1 MMRKVKPWPN
11 ASRERLL
18 FDSGAKTIVGID
30 EVGKG
35 SWAGPLV
42 IGIAMLSREM
52 VFSDEPA
59 VALGGARD
67 SKQLSELQ
75 REEIF
80 DQVAAK
86 CLRWAIGAASALECD
101 ELGMVEAQRLATSRG
116 FAAFAGASA
125 GSDLSIGSAVRMP
138 GGDTAIVDAAIVE
151 TVSLDAAI
159 VDAAIVDGRWDFVSP
174 HARKVMLEVKA
185 DADCVSVAAASV
197 LAKVSRDR
205 MMRSLAG
212 DYPQWHFDTNKGYP
226 CPKHR
231 IALQGYGPSAIHRT
245 SWAFMPNYVPWLKT
259 NLKTN

>member
-1 MMRKVKPWPN
+1 MRKVKPWPN

-80 DQVAAK
+80 DQVATK

-101 ELGMVEAQRLATSRG
+101 ELGMVEAQRLATARG
-116 FAAFAGASA
+116 FAAFAGASV
-125 GSDLSIGSAVRMP
+125 GSDLSIGGAVRTP
-138 GGDTAIVDAAIVE
+138 GGDTEII
-151 TVSLDAAI
+151 DAAI

-185 DADCVSVAAASV
+185 DANCVSVAAASV

-205 MMRSLAG
+205 MMRLLAG

-259 NLKTN
+259 NSKTN

>member
-1 MMRKVKPWPN
+1 MRKIKPWPN

-18 FDSGAKTIVGID
+18 FESGAQTIVGID

-42 IGIAMLSREM
+42 IGIAMLSRE
-52 VFSDEPA
+52 VIFSDEPA
-59 VALGGARD
+59 VLLGGVRD

-75 REEIF
+75 REEMF
-80 DQVAAK
+80 EQVAAK
-86 CLRWAIGAASALECD
+86 CLRWATGAASALECD
-101 ELGMVEAQRLATSRG
+101 QLGMVEAQRLATARG
-116 FAAFAGASA
+116 FAALEVGGGAG
-125 GSDLSIGSAVRMP
+125 V
-138 GGDTAIVDAAIVE
+138 
-151 TVSLDAAI
+151 DAAI

-205 MMRSLAG
+205 EMRAFAG

-231 IALQGYGPSAIHRT
+231 AALQGYGPSAIHRT
-245 SWAFMPNYVPWLKT
+245 SWAFMPNYVPWLSR
-259 NLKTN
+259 

>member
-1 MMRKVKPWPN
+1 MRKIKPWPN
-11 ASRERLL
+11 ATRERAL
-18 FDSGAKTIVGID
+18 FGRGAKTIVGID

-42 IGIAMLSREM
+42 VGIAMLSREM

-59 VALGGARD
+59 VLLGGVRD
-67 SKQLSELQ
+67 SKQLSEMQ
-75 REEIF
+75 REEMF
-80 DQVAAK
+80 DHVAAN
-86 CLRWAIGAASALECD
+86 CLRWSIGAASALECD
-101 ELGMVEAQRLATSRG
+101 QLGMVAAQRLATARG
-116 FAAFAGASA
+116 FAALAGASV
-125 GSDLSIGSAVRMP
+125 DV
-138 GGDTAIVDAAIVE
+138 AIVDGRWDFVASVDVA
-151 TVSLDAAI
+151 S
-159 VDAAIVDGRWDFVSP
+159 VDAAIVDGRWDFVAP
-174 HARKVMLEVKA
+174 HAREVMLEVKA

-205 MMRSLAG
+205 MMRTLAG

-231 IALQGYGPSAIHRT
+231 AALQGYGPSAIHRT

>member
-1 MMRKVKPWPN
+1 MRKVKSWPN

-80 DQVAAK
+80 DQVATK
-86 CLRWAIGAASALECD
+86 CLRWAIGAASPLECD
-101 ELGMVEAQRLATSRG
+101 ELGMVEAQRLATARG

-125 GSDLSIGSAVRMP
+125 GSDLSIGGAVRTR
-138 GGDTAIVDAAIVE
+138 GGDTA
-151 TVSLDAAI
+151 SFDAAI

-185 DADCVSVAAASV
+185 DANCVSVAAASV

-259 NLKTN
+259 NSKTN

>member
-1 MMRKVKPWPN
+1 
-11 ASRERLL
+11 L
-18 FDSGAKTIVGID
+18 FESGAKTIVGID

-42 IGIAMLSREM
+42 IGIAMLSRET

-59 VALGGARD
+59 VALGGVRD

-80 DQVAAK
+80 DQVAAR
-86 CLRWAIGAASALECD
+86 CVRWSIGAASALECD
-101 ELGMVEAQRLATSRG
+101 QLGMVEAQRLATARG
-116 FAAFAGASA
+116 FAA
-125 GSDLSIGSAVRMP
+125 LSVPSV
-138 GGDTAIVDAAIVE
+138 DVAII
-151 TVSLDAAI
+151 
-159 VDAAIVDGRWDFVSP
+159 DGRWDFVSP
-174 HARKVMLEVKA
+174 HARKVLVEVKA

-231 IALQGYGPSAIHRT
+231 AALQGYGPSAIHRT

-259 NLKTN
+259 N

>member
-1 MMRKVKPWPN
+1 MRKIKPWPN

-18 FDSGAKTIVGID
+18 FESGAKTIVGID

-42 IGIAMLSREM
+42 IGIAMLSRE
-52 VFSDEPA
+52 VIFSDEPA
-59 VALGGARD
+59 VLLGGVRD

-75 REEIF
+75 REEMF
-80 DQVAAK
+80 EQVAAK
-86 CLRWAIGAASALECD
+86 CLRWATGAASALECD
-101 ELGMVEAQRLATSRG
+101 QLGMVEAQRLATARG
-116 FAAFAGASA
+116 FAALEIGGDAG
-125 GSDLSIGSAVRMP
+125 I
-138 GGDTAIVDAAIVE
+138 DTAIIDAAIVDTE
-151 TVSLDAAI
+151 I
-159 VDAAIVDGRWDFVSP
+159 IDAAIVDGRWDFVSP

-205 MMRSLAG
+205 EMRALAG

-231 IALQGYGPSAIHRT
+231 VALQGYGPSAIHRT

-259 NLKTN
+259 N

>member
-1 MMRKVKPWPN
+1 MRKIKPWPN
-11 ASRERLL
+11 ATRERAL
-18 FDSGAKTIVGID
+18 FGRGAKTIVGID

-42 IGIAMLSREM
+42 VGIAMLSREM

-59 VALGGARD
+59 VLLGGVRD
-67 SKQLSELQ
+67 SKQLSEMQ
-75 REEIF
+75 REEMF
-80 DQVAAK
+80 DHVAAN
-86 CLRWAIGAASALECD
+86 CLRWSIGAASALECD
-101 ELGMVEAQRLATSRG
+101 QLGMVAAQRLATARG
-116 FAAFAGASA
+116 FAALAGASV
-125 GSDLSIGSAVRMP
+125 DV
-138 GGDTAIVDAAIVE
+138 AIVDGRWDFVA
-151 TVSLDAAI
+151 S
-159 VDAAIVDGRWDFVSP
+159 VDAAIVDGRWDFVAP
-174 HARKVMLEVKA
+174 HAREVMLEVKA

-205 MMRSLAG
+205 MMRTLAG

-231 IALQGYGPSAIHRT
+231 AALQGYGPSAIHRT

>member
-1 MMRKVKPWPN
+1 MQKSKPWPH

-18 FDSGAKTIVGID
+18 FESGAKTIVGID

-42 IGIAMLSREM
+42 IGIAMLSRET
-52 VFSDEPA
+52 VFTDEPA
-59 VALGGARD
+59 VALGGVRD

-80 DQVAAK
+80 DQVAAR
-86 CLRWAIGAASALECD
+86 CVRWSIGAASALECD
-101 ELGMVEAQRLATSRG
+101 QLGMVEAQRLATVRG
-116 FAAFAGASA
+116 FAA
-125 GSDLSIGSAVRMP
+125 LSVPS
-138 GGDTAIVDAAIVE
+138 VDV
-151 TVSLDAAI
+151 
-159 VDAAIVDGRWDFVSP
+159 AIVDGRWDFVSP
-174 HARKVMLEVKA
+174 HARKVLVEVKA

-231 IALQGYGPSAIHRT
+231 AALQGYGPSAIHRT

-259 NLKTN
+259 N

>member
-1 MMRKVKPWPN
+1 MRKSKPWPH

-18 FDSGAKTIVGID
+18 FESGAKTIVGID

-59 VALGGARD
+59 VALGGVRD

-75 REEIF
+75 REDIF
-80 DQVAAK
+80 DQVAAR
-86 CLRWAIGAASALECD
+86 CSRWSIGAASALECD
-101 ELGMVEAQRLATSRG
+101 QLGMVEAQRLATARG
-116 FAAFAGASA
+116 FAALSVAS
-125 GSDLSIGSAVRMP
+125 
-138 GGDTAIVDAAIVE
+138 VDV
-151 TVSLDAAI
+151 
-159 VDAAIVDGRWDFVSP
+159 AIVDGRWDFVSP
-174 HARKVMLEVKA
+174 HARKVLVEVKA

-231 IALQGYGPSAIHRT
+231 AALQGYGQSAIHRT
-245 SWAFMPNYVPWLKT
+245 S
-259 NLKTN
+259 

>member
-1 MMRKVKPWPN
+1 MRKVKPWPN

-67 SKQLSELQ
+67 SKQLSEMQ

-125 GSDLSIGSAVRMP
+125 GSDLSIGSAVRTL
-138 GGDTAIVDAAIVE
+138 GG
-151 TVSLDAAI
+151 DAAI

-205 MMRSLAG
+205 MMRLLAG

-259 NLKTN
+259 NSKTN

>member
-1 MMRKVKPWPN
+1 MRKVKPWPN

-67 SKQLSELQ
+67 SKQLSEMQ

-125 GSDLSIGSAVRMP
+125 GSDLSIGGAVRMP
-138 GGDTAIVDAAIVE
+138 GGDTA
-151 TVSLDAAI
+151 T

>member
-1 MMRKVKPWPN
+1 MRKSKPWPHS
-11 ASRERLL
+11 SRERRL
-18 FDSGAKTIVGID
+18 FESGAKTIIGID

-52 VFSDEPA
+52 IFSEEPA
-59 VALGGARD
+59 RELGGVRD
-67 SKQLSELQ
+67 SKQLSESQ

-80 DQVAAK
+80 DQVAAR
-86 CLRWAIGAASALECD
+86 CVRWSIGAASALECD
-101 ELGMVEAQRLATSRG
+101 QLGMVEAQRLATARG
-116 FAAFAGASA
+116 FAALAIAS
-125 GSDLSIGSAVRMP
+125 
-138 GGDTAIVDAAIVE
+138 VDV
-151 TVSLDAAI
+151 
-159 VDAAIVDGRWDFVSP
+159 AIVDGRWDFVSP
-174 HARKVMLEVKA
+174 HARKVLVEVKA

-231 IALQGYGPSAIHRT
+231 AALQGYGPSAIHRT

-259 NLKTN
+259 N

>member
-1 MMRKVKPWPN
+1 
-11 ASRERLL
+11 
-18 FDSGAKTIVGID
+18 
-30 EVGKG
+30 
-35 SWAGPLV
+35 AGPLV

-59 VALGGARD
+59 VALGGVRD

-80 DQVAAK
+80 DQVDAS
-86 CLRWAIGAASALECD
+86 CVRWSIGAASALECD
-101 ELGMVEAQRLATSRG
+101 QLGMVEAQRLATARG
-116 FAAFAGASA
+116 FAALAEAS
-125 GSDLSIGSAVRMP
+125 
-138 GGDTAIVDAAIVE
+138 VDV
-151 TVSLDAAI
+151 
-159 VDAAIVDGRWDFVSP
+159 AIVDGRWDFVSP
-174 HARKVMLEVKA
+174 HARKVLVEVKA

-231 IALQGYGPSAIHRT
+231 AALQGYGPSAIHRT
-245 SWAFMPNYVPWLKT
+245 SWAFMPTYVPWLKT
-259 NLKTN
+259 N

>member
-1 MMRKVKPWPN
+1 MRKSKPWPH

-18 FDSGAKTIVGID
+18 FESGAKTIVGID

-59 VALGGARD
+59 VALGGVRD
-67 SKQLSELQ
+67 SKQLSESQ

-80 DQVAAK
+80 DQVAAQ
-86 CLRWAIGAASALECD
+86 CLRWSIGAASALECD
-101 ELGMVEAQRLATSRG
+101 QLGMVEAQRLATARG
-116 FAAFAGASA
+116 FAALAEAS
-125 GSDLSIGSAVRMP
+125 
-138 GGDTAIVDAAIVE
+138 VDV
-151 TVSLDAAI
+151 
-159 VDAAIVDGRWDFVSP
+159 AIVDGRWDFVSP
-174 HARKVMLEVKA
+174 HARKVLVEVKA
-185 DADCVSVAAASV
+185 DADCVSVATASV

-231 IALQGYGPSAIHRT
+231 AALQGYGPSAIHRT

-259 NLKTN
+259 N

>member
-1 MMRKVKPWPN
+1 MRKIKPWPN
-11 ASRERLL
+11 ATRERAL
-18 FDSGAKTIVGID
+18 FDRGVKTIVGVD

-59 VALGGARD
+59 VVLGGVRD
-67 SKQLSELQ
+67 SKQLSEKQ
-75 REEIF
+75 REEMF
-80 DQVAAK
+80 ERVAAK
-86 CLRWAIGAASALECD
+86 CLSWSIGAASALECD
-101 ELGMVEAQRLATSRG
+101 QLGMVEAQRLATARG
-116 FAAFAGASA
+116 FAALAGAS
-125 GSDLSIGSAVRMP
+125 
-138 GGDTAIVDAAIVE
+138 VDVAN
-151 TVSLDAAI
+151 

-174 HARKVMLEVKA
+174 HAREVMLEVKA

-205 MMRSLAG
+205 MMRTLAT

-231 IALQGYGPSAIHRT
+231 AALQGYGPSAIHRT
-245 SWAFMPNYVPWLKT
+245 SWAFMPNYVPWLKI
-259 NLKTN
+259 N

>member
-1 MMRKVKPWPN
+1 MRNSKPWPH
-11 ASRERLL
+11 ASRERRLL
-18 FDSGAKTIVGID
+18 ESGAKTIVGID

-59 VALGGARD
+59 VALGGVRD
-67 SKQLSELQ
+67 SKQLSEFQ

-80 DQVAAK
+80 DQVAAQ
-86 CLRWAIGAASALECD
+86 CLQWSIGAASALECD
-101 ELGMVEAQRLATSRG
+101 QLGMVEAQRLATARG
-116 FAAFAGASA
+116 FAALAEES
-125 GSDLSIGSAVRMP
+125 
-138 GGDTAIVDAAIVE
+138 VDV
-151 TVSLDAAI
+151 
-159 VDAAIVDGRWDFVSP
+159 AIVDGRWDFVSP
-174 HARKVMLEVKA
+174 HASKVLVEVKA
-185 DADCVSVAAASV
+185 DAYCVSVAAASV

-231 IALQGYGPSAIHRT
+231 AALQGYGPSAIHRK

-259 NLKTN
+259 N

>member
-1 MMRKVKPWPN
+1 MRKSKPWPH

-18 FDSGAKTIVGID
+18 FESGAKTIVGID

-59 VALGGARD
+59 VALGGVRD
-67 SKQLSELQ
+67 SKQLSEMQ
-75 REEIF
+75 REDIF
-80 DQVAAK
+80 DQVAAR
-86 CLRWAIGAASALECD
+86 CLRWSIGAASALECD
-101 ELGMVEAQRLATSRG
+101 QLGMVEAQRLATARG
-116 FAAFAGASA
+116 FAALSVAS
-125 GSDLSIGSAVRMP
+125 
-138 GGDTAIVDAAIVE
+138 VDV
-151 TVSLDAAI
+151 
-159 VDAAIVDGRWDFVSP
+159 AIVDGRWDFVSP
-174 HARKVMLEVKA
+174 HARKVLVEVKA

-226 CPKHR
+226 SPKHR
-231 IALQGYGPSAIHRT
+231 TALQGYGPSAIHRT
-245 SWAFMPNYVPWLKT
+245 SWAFMPNYVPWLIK
-259 NLKTN
+259 

>member
-1 MMRKVKPWPN
+1 MRKVKPWPN

-80 DQVAAK
+80 DQVATK

-101 ELGMVEAQRLATSRG
+101 ELGMVEAQRLATARG
-116 FAAFAGASA
+116 FAAFAGASV
-125 GSDLSIGSAVRMP
+125 GSDLSIGGAVRTP
-138 GGDTAIVDAAIVE
+138 GGDTEII
-151 TVSLDAAI
+151 
-159 VDAAIVDGRWDFVSP
+159 DAAIVDGRWDFVSP

-185 DADCVSVAAASV
+185 DANCVSVAAASV

-259 NLKTN
+259 NSKTN

>member
-1 MMRKVKPWPN
+1 MRVMRKSKPWPH
-11 ASRERLL
+11 AVRERLL

-42 IGIAMLSREM
+42 IGIAMLSREI

-59 VALGGARD
+59 VALGGVRD

-86 CLRWAIGAASALECD
+86 CLRWSIGAASALECD
-101 ELGMVEAQRLATSRG
+101 QLGMVEAQRLATARG
-116 FAAFAGASA
+116 FAALVVAG
-125 GSDLSIGSAVRMP
+125 
-138 GGDTAIVDAAIVE
+138 VDAE
-151 TVSLDAAI
+151 I

-174 HARKVMLEVKA
+174 HARKVLVEVKA
-185 DADCVSVAAASV
+185 DTDCVSVSAASV

-231 IALQGYGPSAIHRT
+231 AALQGYGPSAIHRK

-259 NLKTN
+259 N

>member
-1 MMRKVKPWPN
+1 MRKSKPWPH

-18 FDSGAKTIVGID
+18 FESGAKTIVGID

-52 VFSDEPA
+52 VFSDGPA
-59 VALGGARD
+59 VALGGVRD

-75 REEIF
+75 REDIF
-80 DQVAAK
+80 DQVAAR
-86 CLRWAIGAASALECD
+86 CSRWSIGAASALECD
-101 ELGMVEAQRLATSRG
+101 QLGMVEAQRLATARG
-116 FAAFAGASA
+116 FAALSVAS
-125 GSDLSIGSAVRMP
+125 
-138 GGDTAIVDAAIVE
+138 VDV
-151 TVSLDAAI
+151 
-159 VDAAIVDGRWDFVSP
+159 AIVDGRWDFVSP
-174 HARKVMLEVKA
+174 HARKVLVEVKA

-231 IALQGYGPSAIHRT
+231 AALQGYGPSAIHRT
-245 SWAFMPNYVPWLKT
+245 SWAFMPNYVPWLKLT
-259 NLKTN
+259 S

>member
-1 MMRKVKPWPN
+1 MRKSKPWPH
-11 ASRERLL
+11 AARERLL

-52 VFSDEPA
+52 IFSDEPA
-59 VALGGARD
+59 VALGGVRD
-67 SKQLSELQ
+67 SKQLSEFQ

-86 CLRWAIGAASALECD
+86 CLRWSIGAASALECD
-101 ELGMVEAQRLATSRG
+101 QLGMVEAQRLATARG
-116 FAAFAGASA
+116 FAALAEAS
-125 GSDLSIGSAVRMP
+125 
-138 GGDTAIVDAAIVE
+138 VDV
-151 TVSLDAAI
+151 
-159 VDAAIVDGRWDFVSP
+159 AIVDGRWDFVSP
-174 HARKVMLEVKA
+174 HARKVLVEVKA
-185 DADCVSVAAASV
+185 DTDCVSVAAASV

-212 DYPQWHFDTNKGYP
+212 DYTQWHFDTNKGYP

-231 IALQGYGPSAIHRT
+231 TALQGYGPSAIHRK

-259 NLKTN
+259 N

>member
-1 MMRKVKPWPN
+1 MRKSKPWPH
-11 ASRERLL
+11 ALRERRL
-18 FDSGAKTIVGID
+18 FESGAKTIVGID

-52 VFSDEPA
+52 IFSDEPA
-59 VALGGARD
+59 VALGGVRD

-80 DQVAAK
+80 DQVATK
-86 CLRWAIGAASALECD
+86 CLRWSIGAASALECD
-101 ELGMVEAQRLATSRG
+101 QLGMVEAQRLATARG
-116 FAAFAGASA
+116 FAA
-125 GSDLSIGSAVRMP
+125 LSVPS
-138 GGDTAIVDAAIVE
+138 VDV
-151 TVSLDAAI
+151 
-159 VDAAIVDGRWDFVSP
+159 AIVDGRWDFVSP
-174 HARKVMLEVKA
+174 HARKVLVEVKA

-231 IALQGYGPSAIHRT
+231 AALQGYGPSAIHRT

-259 NLKTN
+259 N

>member
-1 MMRKVKPWPN
+1 MRKVKPWPN

-80 DQVAAK
+80 DQVATK

-101 ELGMVEAQRLATSRG
+101 ELGMVEAQRLATARG
-116 FAAFAGASA
+116 FAAFAGASV
-125 GSDLSIGSAVRMP
+125 GSDLSIGGAVRTP
-138 GGDTAIVDAAIVE
+138 GGDTEII
-151 TVSLDAAI
+151 DAAI

-185 DADCVSVAAASV
+185 DANCVSVAAASV

-259 NLKTN
+259 NSKSN

>member
-1 MMRKVKPWPN
+1 MRKSKPWPH

-18 FDSGAKTIVGID
+18 FESGAKTIVGID

-59 VALGGARD
+59 VALGGVRD
-67 SKQLSELQ
+67 SKQLSEMQ
-75 REEIF
+75 REDIF
-80 DQVAAK
+80 DQVAAR
-86 CLRWAIGAASALECD
+86 CLRWSIGAASALECD
-101 ELGMVEAQRLATSRG
+101 QLGMVEAQRLATARG
-116 FAAFAGASA
+116 FAALSVAS
-125 GSDLSIGSAVRMP
+125 
-138 GGDTAIVDAAIVE
+138 VDV
-151 TVSLDAAI
+151 
-159 VDAAIVDGRWDFVSP
+159 AIVDGRWDFVSP
-174 HARKVMLEVKA
+174 HARKVLVEVKA

-231 IALQGYGPSAIHRT
+231 AALQGYGPSAIHRT
-245 SWAFMPNYVPWLKT
+245 SWAFMPNYVPWLKLT
-259 NLKTN
+259 S